1 MILNF
6 FTSITLF
13 GFFLNFLL
21 SVFFWVTKKGV
32 RIENKLLSTI
42 LLVFNLQIFY
52 SFTTSNYTFQF
63 FMEWHKFIFILK
75 QTSLL
80 FGPLIYFYVNSFLK
94 KSNIFQARNLLHF
107 LPFVIVTIILL
118 FYYVGK
124 NDFIIWQSNITLSNT
139 ILILLH
145 NFIYLVDCVL
155 IMKKKDITF
164 KGFFKIV
171 QTSPHKT
178 WLQLLLLGFIVIWIV
193 NLNSWAIIM
202 IVQKPSWCAYTASI
216 YALIVFVFVNL
227 LMFMVLLNPDI
238 YYVITKYKNTK
249 VKEEDKSEYV
259 KKIVAHFELN
269 KPFLNPE
276 ITLETLANELSLSPR
291 MLSQIINE
299 TFNKTFKSFILEFR
313 IKESM
318 QLLSD
323 QKYGNLTI
331 LEILYKVGFNTKSA
345 FNNQFKLHTNLT
357 PQEYR
362 SKFMTEKVSET
373 YFS

>member
-1 MILNF
+1 
-6 FTSITLF
+6 
-13 GFFLNFLL
+13 
-21 SVFFWVTKKGV
+21 
-32 RIENKLLSTI
+32 
-42 LLVFNLQIFY
+42 
-52 SFTTSNYTFQF
+52 
-63 FMEWHKFIFILK
+63 MEWHKFIFILK

-124 NDFIIWQSNITLSNT
+124 SNFIIWQSNITLSNT

-345 FNNQFKLHTNLT
+345 FNNQFKLYTNLT